1 MAITIDDLPTASVL
15 GDDLAAAQKT
25 TSALLAA
32 ITRTS
37 VPVVGFV
44 NERKLQRGGK
54 VDPRRVALLQAWLD
68 QGQELGNHTFSHVDL
83 HRTDLETFQDDVL
96 RGETVMR
103 RRLEWKALTLRYA
116 LKDEYVGAAGIT
128 WLHRWALTQGKKGI
142 FAGEPT
148 VPKWVEEASK

>member
-1 MAITIDDLPTASVL
+1 
-15 GDDLAAAQKT
+15 
-25 TSALLAA
+25 
-32 ITRTS
+32 
-37 VPVVGFV
+37 
-44 NERKLQRGGK
+44 
-54 VDPRRVALLQAWLD
+54 
-68 QGQELGNHTFSHVDL
+68 
-83 HRTDLETFQDDVL
+83 
-96 RGETVMR
+96 MR